1 MILDHIYRESRMR
14 PELQYEI
21 VWVPIIDNS
30 VPWTDAEQHKF
41 EQLQSLM
48 SWYTLHHP
56 KVMEPAAIRYIK
68 EVWKFAKKMILV
80 SLDPQGKVACPN
92 ALHMYL
98 IWGNMAFPFT
108 TMKEESLW
116 REESWRLELF
126 VDSIEPRIL
135 DWIPQGKYI
144 CVYGG
149 EDIDWI
155 RAFTDNAK
163 QVAATAGI
171 DLELMYVGKT
181 NAKERMRK
189 ITGNISEENLSHFLP
204 DLTSMWYFWTRLE
217 CMLYS
222 KMQHGRSVER
232 DIIMQE
238 VMTVLSFD
246 GSDQGWATMWFGSHE
261 MARGKGDTIL
271 ECFQMFQEWEENARI
286 KGFLPAL
293 KEHLQQLHTPHHCNR
308 LILPGVEGGIPESV
322 VCAECGRT
330 MEKYFMYRCCTD

>member
-1 MILDHIYRESRMR
+1 MHINSLCETQVPVEALRRKSVLLLISDLDVSQEELMILDHIYRESRMR

-135 DWIPQGKYI
+135 DWVCNLII
-144 CVYGG
+144 H
-149 EDIDWI
+149 ILI
-155 RAFTDNAK
+155 R
-163 QVAATAGI
+163 
-171 DLELMYVGKT
+171 
-181 NAKERMRK
+181 
-189 ITGNISEENLSHFLP
+189 
-204 DLTSMWYFWTRLE
+204 
-217 CMLYS
+217 
-222 KMQHGRSVER
+222 
-232 DIIMQE
+232 
-238 VMTVLSFD
+238 
-246 GSDQGWATMWFGSHE
+246 
-261 MARGKGDTIL
+261 
-271 ECFQMFQEWEENARI
+271 
-286 KGFLPAL
+286 
-293 KEHLQQLHTPHHCNR
+293 
-308 LILPGVEGGIPESV
+308 
-322 VCAECGRT
+322 
-330 MEKYFMYRCCTD
+330 

>member
-1 MILDHIYRESRMR
+1 MR

-135 DWIPQGKYI
+135 DWV
-144 CVYGG
+144 C
-149 EDIDWI
+149 
-155 RAFTDNAK
+155 
-163 QVAATAGI
+163 
-171 DLELMYVGKT
+171 
-181 NAKERMRK
+181 
-189 ITGNISEENLSHFLP
+189 NL
-204 DLTSMWYFWTRLE
+204 
-217 CMLYS
+217 
-222 KMQHGRSVER
+222 
-232 DIIMQE
+232 II
-238 VMTVLSFD
+238 
-246 GSDQGWATMWFGSHE
+246 
-261 MARGKGDTIL
+261 
-271 ECFQMFQEWEENARI
+271 
-286 KGFLPAL
+286 
-293 KEHLQQLHTPHHCNR
+293 
-308 LILPGVEGGIPESV
+308 LILI
-322 VCAECGRT
+322 R
-330 MEKYFMYRCCTD
+330 